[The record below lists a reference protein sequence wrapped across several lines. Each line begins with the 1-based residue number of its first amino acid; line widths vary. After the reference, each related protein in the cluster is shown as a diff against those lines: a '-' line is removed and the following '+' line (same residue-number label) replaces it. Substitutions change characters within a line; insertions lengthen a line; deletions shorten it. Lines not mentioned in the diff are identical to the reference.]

1 MNSELLKRTY
11 TSIVLLMFIFLC
23 LFYNQITWGF
33 LLSIFT
39 VICLYEFFNLIKK
52 IITNKFIFFII
63 LFVFVSYLIFFQYL
77 LYNIRFEYGI
87 KIILILL
94 FACIFS
100 DIGGYFVGK
109 SLGGPKLTRISPN
122 KTITGAIGSIFFTI
136 VGGLLMIIFLNL
148 SDVITI
154 TTYIWLILMSLLC
167 QLGDLLISFMK
178 RKAKIKDTGRILP
191 GHGGM
196 LDRVDVIIIA
206 IPFGILTLFLI
217 F

>member
-196 LDRVDVIIIA
+196 LDRVDGIIIA